1 MKTPQDKMCQIFNT
15 LLKYDFKSFVRKV
28 FSEVSP
34 GTVYMDNWH
43 IDVICGELETMLR
56 GENSRLIVNIPPRY
70 MKSIIC
76 SVALPAYILGHFPSE
91 SVICVSYADELSK
104 KMAADCRRV
113 MESEWYKRIFPF
125 TRLAPSRREVMDFE
139 TTRGGGRYSSTVGG
153 TLTGRGGNWLIID
166 DPIKPSDVNSDLIR
180 NKVNDWYGNTLYS
193 RLNDKKN
200 GKILVIM
207 QRTHEQDL
215 TGYLLESKAG
225 FKQIRMPLV
234 AIADEKW
241 TCYKQLG
248 RHKRRFCY
256 QRAAGEPLHPARDG
270 LPEIERVKASM
281 GGMAFSCQCQQD
293 PLAPGGNIVKWEWFK
308 RYRWEELQ
316 QNVYSGEFSI
326 LQMMF
331 SWDLAIKR
339 GKENDYSVCIC
350 ALRTDNGWYI
360 LEVKRWKLELPE
372 LVKTGY
378 AYMEEKRSLFKRLR
392 FGLSFKVLVEEAGCG
407 IGFLQEIQRKYASN
421 FVLPVKPMEDK
432 ETRLRNVTPVLEA
445 GRCFLPEKESTWEAG
460 FKHEVLGF
468 PHTKH
473 DDQVDALSQLLEYWK
488 PKSFDFI

>member
-207 QRTHEQDL
+207 QRTHEQD
-215 TGYLLESKAG
+215 THA
-225 FKQIRMPLV
+225 
-234 AIADEKW
+234 
-241 TCYKQLG
+241 LG
-248 RHKRRFCY
+248 
-256 QRAAGEPLHPARDG
+256 GD
-270 LPEIERVKASM
+270 S
-281 GGMAFSCQCQQD
+281 
-293 PLAPGGNIVKWEWFK
+293 
-308 RYRWEELQ
+308 
-316 QNVYSGEFSI
+316 
-326 LQMMF
+326 
-331 SWDLAIKR
+331 
-339 GKENDYSVCIC
+339 
-350 ALRTDNGWYI
+350 
-360 LEVKRWKLELPE
+360 
-372 LVKTGY
+372 
-378 AYMEEKRSLFKRLR
+378 
-392 FGLSFKVLVEEAGCG
+392 
-407 IGFLQEIQRKYASN
+407 
-421 FVLPVKPMEDK
+421 
-432 ETRLRNVTPVLEA
+432 
-445 GRCFLPEKESTWEAG
+445 
-460 FKHEVLGF
+460 
-468 PHTKH
+468 
-473 DDQVDALSQLLEYWK
+473 
-488 PKSFDFI
+488 

>member
-1 MKTPQDKMCQIFNT
+1 MKTPLNIR
-15 LLKYDFKSFVRKV
+15 LLKAVLRQDFKAFVRKV
-28 FSEVSP
+28 FAEVSP

-43 IDVICGELETMLR
+43 IDVICAELEAILR
-56 GENSRLIVNIPPRY
+56 GENNRLIVNIPPRY

-76 SVALPAYILGHFPSE
+76 SVALPAYILGHFPDE

-234 AIADEKW
+234 AITDEKW

-248 RHKRRFCY
+248 RRKWRFYY
-256 QRAAGEPLHPARDG
+256 QRATGEPLHPAREG

-293 PLAPGGNIVKWEWFK
+293 PLAPGGNIVKWEWF
-308 RYRWEELQ
+308 RTYEWEKLQ
-316 QNVYSGEFSI
+316 YAVEYEGLALLQVVFS
-326 LQMMF
+326 F
-331 SWDLAIKR
+331 DLALR
-339 GKENDYSVCIC
+339 TGRENDYSVCVC
-350 ALRTDNGWYI
+350 ALRSAERYYVVD
-360 LEVKRWKLELPE
+360 VKRWKLELPD
-372 LVKTGY
+372 LVKAAWEHIQALHKKCRTI
-378 AYMEEKRSLFKRLR
+378 ERKLEVRI
-392 FGLSFKVLVEEAGCG
+392 LVEDVGCG
-407 IGFLQEIQRKYASN
+407 VGFSDAIKKMGFYI
-421 FVLPVKPMEDK
+421 DK
-432 ETRLRNVTPVLEA
+432 IHPQDDKVTRLKNVTPVLER
-445 GRCFLPEKESTWEAG
+445 GTCLLPKIPPAWLG
-460 FKHEVLGF
+460 DFKHEILGF
-468 PHTKH
+468 PNTKH
-473 DDQVDALSQLLEYWK
+473 DDQVDALSQLLEFK
-488 PKSFDFI
+488 QPKRFDWA